1 MSHVDGGIAKPLLG
15 ESIDISAQDIVQF
28 GCGHPENYYSKEMRI
43 ANIAWVWKLT
53 FLLHGCMVSSCLI
66 IVVDRN

>member
-1 MSHVDGGIAKPLLG
+1 MSHLDGGIAKPLLG

-43 ANIAWVWKLT
+43 ANIA
-53 FLLHGCMVSSCLI
+53 
-66 IVVDRN
+66 